1 MSYRFVTSAFVIV
14 VASMGVGLTSMLIYY
29 RFFPPAGPIRLCA
42 GASVDF
48 QKDLAELQV
57 QQNRTSPDFQVISED
72 NSSSPAPQKPEM
84 RRTVSYSRSFKRGTQ
99 VPKRSRESTQ
109 KSLTGTGVS
118 PEEVLAGQMAA
129 ISPISS
135 RNYRE
140 RAIDCGP
147 VLTENRVDSAYG
159 TDSNHGSPTVKEI
172 SDSSGNSST
181 AFNND
186 TYMLNDKSDDNTYMS
201 VHIDS
206 DQKMLKRSPIVKDVT
221 SGFATISSTKNLV
234 KKKMTILVPNLG
246 VPTMGD
252 PTLEKTISLEALNP
266 HSVTHVSNHDYEN
279 MALININ
286 RNSGVHQKIVPSHWR
301 TYSNMADSKHDESS
315 AYERQKYYDIYPLSK
330 EMKEQLYRSLT
341 PLSTAATMASESV
354 ASNDTYEPIENYDY
368 GTVTLIHHDGAK
380 LSTQRITT
388 MESLKEV
395 LHKHDFTMDDPQDRP
410 DLYILAPMR
419 ILSPIMEESEAQTD
433 LNKSLMTVISE
444 ILLHKNPNHTYA
456 NQQTQNPDG
465 QFADSIESSSS
476 LVHTIEEIRNNSLCN
491 LYYTTEMKPVMTKN
505 KAAPQVPKR
514 NEKPQTIPE
523 EPANQTYTSI
533 NDTENQQSQ
542 IEIQERR
549 QKSPLYTSVGSR
561 KNLLELAGT
570 TNSILNTPQKVTK
583 ESSLSIL
590 DPSKLQSSGTLKL
603 KQNPGPQNLGPKPQK
618 FISESQ
624 NFGPEPQR
632 GPKPQQFGP
641 EPQKL
646 VPKPQPQFG
655 SENQK
660 FGPINPEP
668 ITSKPILKNPQPL
681 KPYDSSN
688 LKPFESHSLSPSAK
702 YETPTPP
709 LKANQFTRNTNAYR
723 PRRKFSMIRERFE
736 SPESSPKPIK
746 RPVVQMIVKSKS
758 KTDLYENVS
767 DDFLTLR
774 SNSIRAKAER
784 MAKCQSVPGLLQPDE
799 QYGDNFPKRN
809 QWSTASYQKPVIRNC
824 NARRSMSILDDKENF
839 HPQFLPPKPCLKPP
853 PPLRPKLKTVQNN
866 YRLSSG
872 ASLSP
877 QSKIFTMHRT

>member
-1 MSYRFVTSAFVIV
+1 
-14 VASMGVGLTSMLIYY
+14 
-29 RFFPPAGPIRLCA
+29 
-42 GASVDF
+42 
-48 QKDLAELQV
+48 
-57 QQNRTSPDFQVISED
+57 
-72 NSSSPAPQKPEM
+72 
-84 RRTVSYSRSFKRGTQ
+84 
-99 VPKRSRESTQ
+99 
-109 KSLTGTGVS
+109 
-118 PEEVLAGQMAA
+118 
-129 ISPISS
+129 
-135 RNYRE
+135 
-140 RAIDCGP
+140 
-147 VLTENRVDSAYG
+147 
-159 TDSNHGSPTVKEI
+159 
-172 SDSSGNSST
+172 
-181 AFNND
+181 
-186 TYMLNDKSDDNTYMS
+186 
-201 VHIDS
+201 
-206 DQKMLKRSPIVKDVT
+206 
-221 SGFATISSTKNLV
+221 
-234 KKKMTILVPNLG
+234 
-246 VPTMGD
+246 
-252 PTLEKTISLEALNP
+252 
-266 HSVTHVSNHDYEN
+266 
-279 MALININ
+279 
-286 RNSGVHQKIVPSHWR
+286 
-301 TYSNMADSKHDESS
+301 
-315 AYERQKYYDIYPLSK
+315 
-330 EMKEQLYRSLT
+330 
-341 PLSTAATMASESV
+341 
-354 ASNDTYEPIENYDY
+354 
-368 GTVTLIHHDGAK
+368 
-380 LSTQRITT
+380 

-444 ILLHKNPNHTYA
+444 ILLHKNPNQTYA
-456 NQQTQNPDG
+456 NQTQNQNQHPDG

-491 LYYTTEMKPVMTKN
+491 LYYTTEMKPVSKN

-523 EPANQTYTSI
+523 EPVNQTYTSI
-533 NDTENQQSQ
+533 NENDNQQSQ

-583 ESSLSIL
+583 DASLSIL
-590 DPSKLQSSGTLKL
+590 DPSKLQNSGTLKL
-603 KQNPGPQNLGPKPQK
+603 NQNSTPQNLGPKPQQYRTNPQK
-618 FISESQ
+618 
-624 NFGPEPQR
+624 FGPEPKKPGPKPKKFGSKPQHFGSKNQDV
-632 GPKPQQFGP
+632 GPKPQRFESETQNFGQ
-641 EPQKL
+641 E
-646 VPKPQPQFG
+646 
-655 SENQK
+655 SQK

-681 KPYDSSN
+681 KPYDTSN
-688 LKPFESHSLSPSAK
+688 LKPFECHSLSPSAK

-709 LKANQFTRNTNAYR
+709 LKANQFIRNTNAYR

-736 SPESSPKPIK
+736 SPESSPKPQK
-746 RPVVQMIVKSKS
+746 RPQMIVKSKS

-824 NARRSMSILDDKENF
+824 NTRRSMSILDDKENF

-853 PPLRPKLKTVQNN
+853 PPLRPKLKTVNN